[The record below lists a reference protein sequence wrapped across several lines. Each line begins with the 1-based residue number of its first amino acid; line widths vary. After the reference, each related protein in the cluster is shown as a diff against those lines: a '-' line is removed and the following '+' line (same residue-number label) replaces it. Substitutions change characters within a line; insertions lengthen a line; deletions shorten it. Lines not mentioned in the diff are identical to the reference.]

1 VNLFVELADDSDEVP
16 TLKGKEY
23 ADFRLDRK
31 DWERMKQMKEVLQV
45 RTAFIVFSALTNHL
59 SV

>member
-16 TLKGKEY
+16 SLKGKQY

-45 RTAFIVFSALTNHL
+45 CNCLIIFSALTNHFSL
-59 SV
+59 

>member
-1 VNLFVELADDSDEVP
+1 VNLFVELADDSEEVP
-16 TLKGKEY
+16 SLKGKRY

-45 RTAFIVFSALTNHL
+45 CKTFHYLFGVD
-59 SV
+59 

>member
-1 VNLFVELADDSDEVP
+1 LFVELADDSDEVP
-16 TLKGKEY
+16 PLKGKQY

-45 RTAFIVFSALTNHL
+45 STTSPHYIFNIN
-59 SV
+59 